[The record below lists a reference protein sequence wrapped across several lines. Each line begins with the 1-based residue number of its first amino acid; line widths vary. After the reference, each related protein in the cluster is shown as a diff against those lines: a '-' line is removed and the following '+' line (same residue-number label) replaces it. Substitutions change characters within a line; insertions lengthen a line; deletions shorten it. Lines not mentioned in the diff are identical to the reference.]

1 MIIKDIAEILY
12 YICFIFVAIC
22 WQRRATYMKRLEER
36 GNLLEKLAEIMSIFE
51 ILKQDIAFL
60 LSPIILYMDT
70 DEEFKIRDE
79 RYKKIKE
86 KINNSILLFQ
96 KFEVIYLN
104 YFIKDSD
111 IDELVFRLKEEIER
125 YNLNVNAFI
134 LCNENTGT
142 DISLEES
149 SIIYDKLK
157 NDERIF
163 NILQEGT
170 INNSNL
176 ILNKFEENLNAISN
190 VIEKIKLKLVNLKF
204 K

>member
-12 YICFIFVAIC
+12 YICFILVAIC
-22 WQRRATYMKRLEER
+22 WQRRATYLKRLEER
-36 GNLLEKLAEIMSIFE
+36 GNLLEKLAEIMSISE

-79 RYKKIKE
+79 KYKKIKE

-111 IDELVFRLKEEIER
+111 IDELIFRLKEEIER
-125 YNLNVNAFI
+125 YNLNVNVFI

-149 SIIYDKLK
+149 SIIYEKLK

-163 NILQEGT
+163 SILQEGT

-176 ILNKFEENLNAISN
+176 ILNKFEENLNTISN

>member
-111 IDELVFRLKEEIER
+111 INELIFRLKEEIER

-149 SIIYDKLK
+149 SIIYKKLK

>member
-60 LSPIILYMDT
+60 LSPIILYTDT

-111 IDELVFRLKEEIER
+111 INKLVFRLKEEIER

-149 SIIYDKLK
+149 SIIYKKLK

-176 ILNKFEENLNAISN
+176 ILNKFEENLNR
-190 VIEKIKLKLVNLKF
+190 
-204 K
+204 